1 MSLSHLFPVIEPDYG
16 QLDRVLR
23 REVPDRIPLV
33 ELFAD
38 RDFVK
43 AVLGYGAED
52 MAPDKTLEFWQRNI
66 LWRTEFQKVVGADYV
81 NLGMPWMEFPNRR
94 MTMAANTAALSGQE
108 RGWVNESDGVINS
121 PEDLEAYPW
130 PEDDFAAQSDA
141 FFDFAAEHVPE
152 GMGIIANTAGVLEWT
167 MWLMGF
173 APFCMALIDAPEF
186 AHRVVDRI
194 GARLLAGYERAAAH
208 PAVKAAWYSDD
219 MGYKTAPMI
228 SPEHFRGFI
237 FPWQKRIVEAVH
249 AQNKPVLLHSCGNL
263 LPIMNDL
270 IEHVGFDAKH
280 SFEDVIQPVADF
292 KRQYGHRIAT
302 LGGIDVDV
310 LARRT
315 PDEVRASVRSTLEAC
330 APGGGYG
337 CGSGNSVTNYI
348 PVENYAALVN
358 ELAAFNRRG

>member
-1 MSLSHLFPVIEPDYG
+1 
-16 QLDRVLR
+16 
-23 REVPDRIPLV
+23 
-33 ELFAD
+33 
-38 RDFVK
+38 
-43 AVLGYGAED
+43 
-52 MAPDKTLEFWQRNI
+52 
-66 LWRTEFQKVVGADYV
+66 
-81 NLGMPWMEFPNRR
+81 
-94 MTMAANTAALSGQE
+94 
-108 RGWVNESDGVINS
+108 
-121 PEDLEAYPW
+121 
-130 PEDDFAAQSDA
+130 
-141 FFDFAAEHVPE
+141 
-152 GMGIIANTAGVLEWT
+152 
-167 MWLMGF
+167 
-173 APFCMALIDAPEF
+173 
-186 AHRVVDRI
+186 
-194 GARLLAGYERAAAH
+194 
-208 PAVKAAWYSDD
+208 

-315 PDEVRASVRSTLEAC
+315 PDEVSASVRSTLEAC